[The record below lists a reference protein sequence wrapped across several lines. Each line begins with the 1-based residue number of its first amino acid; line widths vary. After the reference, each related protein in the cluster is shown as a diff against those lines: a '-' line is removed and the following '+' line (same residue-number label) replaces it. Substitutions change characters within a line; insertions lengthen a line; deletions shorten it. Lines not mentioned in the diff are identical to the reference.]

1 MEEQIWGAAGEKS
14 GFGPAELEKPIRRP
28 NGDFKQAVGRGVKEW
43 IYMFVAVNLRWYGK
57 HKGG

>member
-1 MEEQIWGAAGEKS
+1 MGEKS

-43 IYMFVAVNLRWYGK
+43 IYMFVVVNLRWYGK
-57 HKGG
+57 HIGG